1 MHPGSLLL
9 LPADSAR
16 RAHLEKRL
24 LVSDA
29 NSHVRFIPLLDELQH
44 APLRRRRLPGRALG
58 SDTSAV
64 GAVGAASGAASETG
78 ARWYLAR
85 PAGRRRAAGCGT
97 STLRRRPGAILSA
110 CTRCPVVR
118 PPALSVTLHASWNKL
133 RVPSVFRSVRSAVL
147 CLLHTQDRNSR
158 GREGKAQCGR
168 RWWGRERSA
177 QLSWPSCIG
186 GCQRDLVVRA
196 AALPHPELAR
206 VSGYQQEPFQPST
219 VRAPDATCR
228 RSNATTAWRTPRIQ
242 TRHTCQIDRSPP
254 ARAARQAAIWSRR
267 HR

>member
-158 GREGKAQCGR
+158 GRAGQSGV
-168 RWWGRERSA
+168 REA
-177 QLSWPSCIG
+177 
-186 GCQRDLVVRA
+186 LVGARA
-196 AALPHPELAR
+196 ERTAILAVVHRR
-206 VSGYQQEPFQPST
+206 VSARLGCACRGASAPRTCAGIRVSAGAVSAKHST
-219 VRAPDATCR
+219 CA
-228 RSNATTAWRTPRIQ
+228 
-242 TRHTCQIDRSPP
+242 
-254 ARAARQAAIWSRR
+254 
-267 HR
+267 

>member
-1 MHPGSLLL
+1 VHPGSLLL
-9 LPADSAR
+9 LRADSAR

-133 RVPSVFRSVRSAVL
+133 RVPFVFRVCARRFCVYYTLRTETRAGG
-147 CLLHTQDRNSR
+147 Q
-158 GREGKAQCGR
+158 GKAQCGR

-267 HR
+267 RH